1 MTDATNERDFA
12 PVVRVVM
19 TRTFKRD
26 GSLKGYRYTA
36 QLADGS
42 DVVIRTA
49 SRPYERAY
57 LYDTRVASGTKGL
70 GGYFSYGKAP
80 KSLFRLH
87 LDGVYP
93 VTDGDE

>member
-12 PVVRVVM
+12 PVVRVLRN
-19 TRTFKRD
+19 RTFKRD
-26 GSLKGYRYTA
+26 GSPKGYRYTA

-42 DVVIRTA
+42 DVVIRNA
-49 SRPYERAY
+49 SRLYERAY

-70 GGYFSYGKAP
+70 GGYFTYGKAP
-80 KSLFRLH
+80 QYAYRLR

-93 VTDGDE
+93 VIDGDE